1 MSKAF
6 ESLSFA
12 DLSAMRSEVYQKMEW
27 LRKKFPDGLDEMQ
40 GGKLTDWGHLSLLHS
55 NIGYEIFERIEDW
68 KYRPCYRG
76 EKQND
81 DTKET
86 IRRSFIP
93 WLIANAKSEKMKAL
107 GISEEALS
115 DAKEVADDL
124 KNGGR
129 PDRANAIN
137 RLIRAFFL
145 SLDDV
150 SFPKI
155 DNG

>member
-12 DLSAMRSEVYQKMEW
+12 DLSAMKSEVFRQMEW
-27 LRKKFPDGLDEMQ
+27 LRKKFPDDLVEINGDNLTEWGL
-40 GGKLTDWGHLSLLHS
+40 LVSFYT
-55 NIGYEIFERIEDW
+55 NISHEISERIVRETNKW
-68 KYRPCYRG
+68 MSFKIA
-76 EKQND
+76 D
-81 DTKET
+81 DTKEI
-86 IRRSFIP
+86 IRRSSIS
-93 WLIANAKSEKMKAL
+93 WLIANIKSEQMKAL
-107 GISEEALS
+107 GMSEEALS

-124 KNGGR
+124 KSGGR

>member
-12 DLSAMRSEVYQKMEW
+12 DLSAMKSEITQKMS
-27 LRKKFPDGLDEMQ
+27 RFPRDLDEMQ
-40 GGKLTDWGHLSLLHS
+40 DGQLTEWGRLTMFQSS
-55 NIGYEIFERIEDW
+55 ISYEISKRIEIDAGRW
-68 KYRPCYRG
+68 MKF
-76 EKQND
+76 KITD

-86 IRRSFIP
+86 IRRSSIP
-93 WLIANAKSEKMKAL
+93 WLIQNAKSEKMKAL
-107 GISEEALS
+107 GMSEEALS
-115 DAKEVADDL
+115 DANEIADDL

-129 PDRANAIN
+129 PDRANAIH

>member
-6 ESLSFA
+6 ESLNFA
-12 DLSAMRSEVYQKMEW
+12 DLSAMKSEITQKMSRLPRDLDKMQDVELTEW
-27 LRKKFPDGLDEMQ
+27 GR
-40 GGKLTDWGHLSLLHS
+40 LTMFQSS
-55 NIGYEIFERIEDW
+55 ISYEISKRIESETNKW
-68 KYRPCYRG
+68 MKF
-76 EKQND
+76 KITD
-81 DTKET
+81 DTKEI
-86 IRRSFIP
+86 IRRSSIS
-93 WLIANAKSEKMKAL
+93 WLIQNAKSEKMKAL
-107 GISEEALS
+107 GMSEEALS
-115 DAKEVADDL
+115 NAKEVADDL